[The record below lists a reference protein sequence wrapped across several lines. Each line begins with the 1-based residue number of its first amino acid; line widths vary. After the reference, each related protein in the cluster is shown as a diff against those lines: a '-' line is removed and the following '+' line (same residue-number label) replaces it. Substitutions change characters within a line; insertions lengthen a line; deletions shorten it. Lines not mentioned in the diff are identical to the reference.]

1 MKAYIIT
8 GAPGTGKTA
17 LINALAKKGYLG
29 LEEVPRRLIKD
40 KVAEKMGISPFEN
53 LPAFF
58 DLVFDEMHKQYKSIF
73 ENIPKISEISEISD
87 IKQTRELQQ
96 SKIDKDAYRHC
107 FFDRAMPDVL
117 GYSYKAK
124 IPFPKKNLDIIINSK
139 FEKTVF
145 LCPTWEEIYTTDAE
159 RPYPIEEVKLLGR
172 YLFKAYTNL
181 GFHIDVLPK
190 VTTEKRVEYILKTIK
205 FSKFI

>member
-17 LINALAKKGYLG
+17 LINALAKNGYLG
-29 LEEVPRRLIKD
+29 LDEVPRRLIKD

-58 DLVFDEMHKQYKSIF
+58 DLVFDEMHKQYQSVF
-73 ENIPKISEISEISD
+73 EYNNIPNISGISN
-87 IKQTRELQQ
+87 IKQTQELQRA
-96 SKIDKDAYRHC
+96 KIDKDAYRYC

-124 IPFPKKNLDIIINSK
+124 IPFSQKNIDIIINSK
-139 FEKTVF
+139 FEKNVF
-145 LCPTWEEIYTTDAE
+145 ICPTWEEIYTTDPE

-190 VTTEKRVEYILKTIK
+190 VTTEERVEYILDKIN
-205 FSKFI
+205 